1 MANRFDKYVN
11 QPSIQEQQTGNR
23 FDKYVS
29 SPAPVLDE
37 DPRAALIKQA
47 QANTTNPKAWAG
59 GINSVARGV
68 LDTGV
73 GVAQAV
79 PHALSFVTSAGGLV
93 PNAVSRGY
101 AENAKTVDN
110 TVNKLEENYKAQQ
123 KLFGQDPEA
132 FDGGRLLGNVAN
144 PINYLGMG
152 GAPTILKSGGIGAA
166 YGAAQPVTGEGDYAS
181 KKLEQTLTGGVAG
194 AGGQIAGNVIGR
206 VLSPKGP
213 SKNVQT
219 LLDNGVVLTPG
230 DILGG
235 VYKKTEDALAS
246 VPVLGS
252 MQKAAKQ
259 KSLDSFNRSIVNKS
273 LKPIGAVLP
282 DNIKTG
288 HNAIGEAQ
296 KLIGAKYDALLPK
309 LTGKIDEK
317 FARYTQELTD
327 NVRANELLDD
337 VDKLKYESIMQKVVT
352 PQFSKAG
359 VITGNGVKKMNS
371 DLDYY
376 INGFNTSEKQS
387 TRNLGAALSEFKGSV
402 RKMLTRTN
410 KEYAGELG
418 RIDNAYAQFKRAQK
432 AASAPGSVDGVFNPT
447 QYQSAIRGADKSKD
461 KAMFAKGKAFGQD
474 LSNAAKDILPS
485 SVGNSGTA
493 DRLLTA
499 GGIGS
504 LLTGGGAAYLG
515 SPLVG
520 AGLAASSLYTTPGLK
535 FMEALLTKRP
545 ESVRGLGS
553 ILRNAAG
560 RAAPFAVIQV
570 SN

>member
-11 QPSIQEQQTGNR
+11 QSSTQEQPTGNR

-29 SPAPVLDE
+29 SPTPVADE
-37 DPRAALIKQA
+37 DPRIALIKQA
-47 QANTTNPKAWAG
+47 QANTRSPKAWAG

-79 PHALSFVTSAGGLV
+79 PHALSYATSLGGMV

-110 TVNKLEENYKAQQ
+110 TVNKLEENYKKQQ
-123 KLFGQDPEA
+123 VLFGQDPNA
-132 FDGGRLLGNVAN
+132 FDSGRLIGNVAN

-166 YGAAQPVTGEGDYAS
+166 YGAAQPVTGDGDYAS

-194 AGGQIAGNVIGR
+194 VGGQLVGNTIGR
-206 VLSPKGP
+206 VLNPKGP

-246 VPVLGS
+246 VPILGS

-259 KSLDSFNRSIVNKS
+259 KSLDSFNRSIINKS
-273 LKPIGAVLP
+273 LKPIGVELP
-282 DNIKTG
+282 SNVATG
-288 HNAIGEAQ
+288 HDAINYAQTALGE
-296 KLIGAKYDALLPK
+296 KYDALLPK
-309 LTGKIDEK
+309 LTGKIDQK
-317 FARYTQELTD
+317 FAQSVGDLTE
-327 NVRANELLDD
+327 NVKVNELLNAE
-337 VDKLKYESIMQKVVT
+337 DKQRFLNIIEKNVS
-352 PQFSKAG
+352 PRFSK
-359 VITGNGVKKMNS
+359 NGTISGDSIKMLQQDVRNYAS
-371 DLDYY
+371 
-376 INGFNTSEKQS
+376 GFSSSPNPSE
-387 TRNLGAALSEFKGSV
+387 RNLGAALNEFNDSF

-410 KEYAGELG
+410 KQYASELG
-418 RIDNAYAQFKRAQK
+418 RIDNGYAQFKRAQK
-432 AASAPGSVDGVFNPT
+432 AASAPNSVDGIFNPT
-447 QYQSAIRGADKSKD
+447 QYQSAVRAADKSKD
-461 KAMFAKGKAFGQD
+461 KALFAKGKAFGQD

-545 ESVRGLGS
+545 EAVRGLGS
-553 ILRNAAG
+553 ILRTAAG
-560 RAAPFAVIQV
+560 RAAPFAVIQG